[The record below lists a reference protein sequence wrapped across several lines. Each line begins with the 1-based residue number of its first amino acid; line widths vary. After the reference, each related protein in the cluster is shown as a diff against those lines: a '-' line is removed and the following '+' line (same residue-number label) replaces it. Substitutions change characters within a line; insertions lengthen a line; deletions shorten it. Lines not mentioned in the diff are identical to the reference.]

1 MLELEMLDNKTQT
14 DTVLNHAKQVI
25 SSEITSLQMM
35 MNRLDI
41 QFVKAVSLIQQ
52 CQGRIIVIGMGKSG
66 IIGKKIAATLSSTGT
81 PSYFV
86 HAGEAFHGDLGTIE
100 PQDIALLISNSGES
114 EEIIRIIP
122 FMQWQKNKMIAMTGN
137 LNSSLAK
144 NADAILDVSVD
155 REACNNNLAPTNSTT
170 TALVMGDALAV
181 CLSTLKGFQ
190 PEDFARFH
198 PGGSLGRKLLTR
210 VNEVM
215 RTHHLPFCEPN
226 SNFRE
231 VVSTMNAGRLGL
243 ALVMHGDQLKG
254 IITDGDLRRALD
266 SHVNP
271 TLLMAEEFM
280 TKSPKTVNEN
290 EMLATAETQM
300 QASKINSMVV
310 INDNSRVMGVLQIYN
325 L

>member
-1 MLELEMLDNKTQT
+1 MLDNKTQT

-243 ALVMHGDQLKG
+243 ALVMHDDQLKG

-290 EMLATAETQM
+290 EMLAAAETQM

-310 INDNSRVMGVLQIYN
+310 INDDSRVMGVLQIYN